1 MCIISLVADVNEPG
15 CGGAVPPSLTNI
27 MMEASLHL
35 VTRHLGGG
43 RCRGGRGEHSFSS
56 VVTSQHQSPV
66 IGQKYDVIIT
76 SSRGPPS
83 LSAVIR
89 AEVNRSVNTLSAA
102 VTPSY

>member
-1 MCIISLVADVNEPG
+1 MWGRGATQLDKYHDGGLTPSRDPPPG
-15 CGGAVPPSLTNI
+15 WCAAAGEGG
-27 MMEASLHL
+27 
-35 VTRHLGGG
+35 
-43 RCRGGRGEHSFSS
+43 GEHSFSS
-56 VVTSQHQSPV
+56 AVTSQHQSPV

-83 LSAVIR
+83 LSPVIR

>member
-1 MCIISLVADVNEPG
+1 MWGRGATQLDKYHD
-15 CGGAVPPSLTNI
+15 GGLTPSRD
-27 MMEASLHL
+27 AA
-35 VTRHLGGG
+35 TRHLGGA

-56 VVTSQHQSPV
+56 AVTSQHQSPV